1 MRQCRWVFALSASL
15 LFAVLVGCTAMQEFS
30 SSPDGEGDAV
40 RHASDEADEERNQTF
55 YDAWPMQDYVLDDT
69 ESLVLKVRPSA
80 WSTMRNRLEAMGS
93 SVSDTASGW
102 IASHVGREIQ
112 LEAVDA
118 NRATYLMV
126 ESPANSPWMVCVDA
140 GLPCPV
146 LGSPAPLWG
155 RLLVPAQRGRVEA
168 LAESLRQ
175 HLGAPERVRLV
186 SHESYVR
193 AEFVIGEGTE
203 SAWSK
208 ALDDRADYDPDAR
221 GVRETPAKQAFMNH
235 EGAVAV
241 YGGLRH
247 FRYMERYIE
256 SLVWFRSVQN
266 ASPSQGWA
274 LALNARRGGFSGDS
288 TRQRPADFE
297 DLAVLVDGGS
307 DSTGFRVD
315 MAATRTRAGRT
326 AVVEEGATPTFATD
340 ELSSLVNVL
349 REMTSGLT
357 RGMVEDI
364 AGRIDDV
371 AGQATVR
378 RVSSGGET
386 WAGLRLEVG
395 GNSEDAVSR
404 IELPG
409 EALTL
414 QQPGRNC
421 LTRGADVVRPTMS
434 GRLDSSGDFVRM
446 ANAVT
451 AVSGTFERR
460 MTECSGSEVIEQ
472 ERIAWAS
479 AAFDMWRGLLAWR
492 SGSTE
497 WSNRLVG
504 RSCDAGLA
512 WACDVDRTMWPWVDS
527 GPPTATSK

>member
-1 MRQCRWVFALSASL
+1 MRHSRWVFALSASI
-15 LFAVLVGCTAMQEFS
+15 LFASLVGCTAMQEFS
-30 SSPDGEGDAV
+30 SSPDGKGDAV
-40 RHASDEADEERNQTF
+40 RNASGETDQEGNQKV

-80 WSTMRNRLEAMGS
+80 WSTMRNRLELIGG

-102 IASHVGREIQ
+102 VASHVGREIQ
-112 LEAVDA
+112 LEALDPD
-118 NRATYLMV
+118 RAAYLMV
-126 ESPANSPWMVCVDA
+126 ESPAHTPWMTCIDA
-140 GLPCPV
+140 GLPCPA

-175 HLGAPERVRLV
+175 HLGAPERFRLV

-193 AEFVIGEGTE
+193 AEFVIGEWMELG
-203 SAWSK
+203 WSK
-208 ALDDRADYDPDAR
+208 ALDDRARYDPDAR
-221 GVRETPAKQAFMNH
+221 GVRETPAKQAFMTH
-235 EGAVAV
+235 DGAVAV
-241 YGGLRH
+241 YGGLLQFH
-247 FRYMERYIE
+247 QIERYIK
-256 SLVWFRSVQN
+256 SVVWFRSVRSSSQ
-266 ASPSQGWA
+266 SQGWS
-274 LALNARRGGFSGDS
+274 LALKANPGDFNTDS
-288 TRQRPADFE
+288 QRQRPADFE
-297 DLAVLVDGGS
+297 DLAILVDGGTEA
-307 DSTGFRVD
+307 TGIRVD

-326 AVVEEGATPTFATD
+326 AVDEGVTPSFPTD
-340 ELSSLVNVL
+340 ELNSLVGVL
-349 REMTSGLT
+349 REMTSGPVQ
-357 RGMVEDI
+357 GMVEDV
-364 AGRIDDV
+364 AGRVDDV

-378 RVSSGGET
+378 RVSAGGET
-386 WAGLRLEVG
+386 WAGLRLELG
-395 GNSEDAVSR
+395 GNSEEAVAP

-414 QQPGRNC
+414 KQPDRNC

-434 GRLDSSGDFVRM
+434 TTLDSSGDFVRM

-451 AVSGTFERR
+451 AVSGQFERR
-460 MTECSGSEVIEQ
+460 MTECAGSEVIEQ

-504 RSCDAGLA
+504 RACDSGLA

-527 GPPTATSK
+527 GPPTATSE